1 MPRSLADWI
10 DGYLE
15 YTKDQESPEK
25 IHLWVAFSLL
35 SSALQRHVY
44 MDLGYARLYPN
55 IYVLIVAESAKVRKS
70 VAMEMGLAL
79 LNDSIPDVS
88 IISGA
93 VTPEGLIKH
102 MNRTTTTPNPN
113 GKGVLVKHDSHIL
126 IHADELATLFSFDR
140 SRASRMAILLTEI
153 YSSKALHLHTTA
165 RDGQVPLHNLY
176 PTLLAATDPRNLKV
190 LPEESVGGLI
200 GRIIFVNEKN
210 RRHNRAWYDPSA
222 ENRKLREALVA
233 DLYRINQLQGAFT
246 ISDEARD
253 VFQIWYDKQSEI
265 QLNDPRL
272 DAFHER
278 AHDTARKIAMLLCVA
293 RANDLVVTKTHM
305 LGGIAFIEKQMP
317 EFSRVVNWAS
327 ATTYAQTRA
336 KLIDAMR
343 RTGGVSTR
351 RLLLRALTI
360 PHDEFDVLITS
371 LKGEG
376 VIAKEETHDKE
387 TFYYLAPEE
396 LTGPS

>member
-1 MPRSLADWI
+1 MRSLGDWI

-25 IHLWVAFSLL
+25 IHLWVAFCVL
-35 SSALQRHVY
+35 SSALQRHVV
-44 MDLGYARLYPN
+44 MDLGYAKLYPN
-55 IYVLIVAESAKVRKS
+55 IYVLIVAESARVRKS
-70 VAMEMGLAL
+70 VAMEMGLSL
-79 LNDSIPDVS
+79 LSDAIPD
-88 IISGA
+88 IATISGA

-102 MNRTTTTPNPN
+102 MNRVTTIPNPN
-113 GKGVLVKHDSHIL
+113 GKGVAIKHDSHIL
-126 IHADELATLFSFDR
+126 IHADELATLFSYDR
-140 SRASRMAILLTEI
+140 TRASRMAILLTEI
-153 YSSKALHLHTTA
+153 YSSKSLHLHTTA

-210 RRHNRAWYDPSA
+210 RRHNQAWYDPSTDNLA
-222 ENRKLREALVA
+222 LRKSLIA
-233 DLYRINQLQGAFT
+233 DLYRINQLVGTFKVSQ
-246 ISDEARD
+246 EARE
-253 VFQIWYDKQSEI
+253 VFEIWYNRQSEI
-265 QLNDPRL
+265 TINDPRL

-278 AHDTARKIAMLLCVA
+278 AHDTARKIAMLLSVA
-293 RANDLVVTKTHM
+293 RSDTLVITKDHM

-327 ATTYAQTRA
+327 ASVYAQNRA

-351 RLLLRALTI
+351 RLLMRGLAM
-360 PHDEFDVLITS
+360 PHDEFETLIIS
-371 LKGEG
+371 LQNEGTLQTPEVKG
-376 VIAKEETHDKE
+376 KEV
-387 TFYYLAPEE
+387 FYKLTAENLGGPPE
-396 LTGPS
+396 